1 MSKGNLKKYNWL
13 LVIPVF
19 FILTVIY
26 FSPEF
31 FDNKSLQQG
40 DLVHFE
46 GMSHAS
52 QLEAEKTGESPLW
65 NTAMFSGMPELLT
78 SSLKGDPTHFLYSLS
93 MFFIY
98 DSFETPMTV
107 MLLMMSVWIALMC
120 FRVNPW
126 VASFISA
133 AFAFNTFYITSLEAG
148 HITKLMATGY
158 AALVLG
164 AMRLLFD
171 KKWLLGGA
179 LLATSV
185 ALELRAGHYQI
196 TYYLCCVVLIY
207 GLSEMYF
214 AYKNGEINTYL
225 TRVVPLGILVAG
237 LGASTQLWRVWTTQ
251 EYSTYSIRGQKELS
265 ALPGQENNHTE
276 EGLDKDYAFSW
287 SEGKM
292 ESLTLIAPNF
302 FGGSSQERISE
313 DGPMAKQLE
322 KVAGR
327 QQAKNIV
334 KNPNF
339 KLPLYFGEQPF
350 TGGPIYQGVL
360 ISFFFI
366 LALFVLDTR
375 QRTWLIG
382 GTLITLMFAWGKHL
396 QWFNYTLFDIL
407 PGMNKFRTPAMA
419 LGVGCVV
426 MALGAALGLSKV
438 IEEGWNEKTQKAFL
452 KAGGATLGL
461 LVIMWLGAGMM
472 DVSGPRDAQ
481 IFQQMFGLT
490 DQNIVR
496 QFTNALDEERVSMM
510 RSDVTRSILF
520 LLAGVAVIFA
530 FSKQKL
536 KSSLVIL
543 LLGVL
548 TLGDVWVVAKRY
560 VNEASFQKKSN
571 KTFHVTNAADNEIL
585 KDKDPNYRVLNLTSN
600 TFNESNTSY
609 FHKSIGGYSAV
620 KLRRYQDLI
629 EREIAKEMQT
639 LASGIQ
645 SGQPLPV
652 KATPALNMLNM
663 KYAILGTSAQAVYK
677 NPNALGNAWFVDKVI
692 KVNSADEEMEA
703 LPTIDPSFQAIVD
716 VQKYPDANLSTS
728 YTEGDQIKLTSF
740 NQRRLKYTAE
750 SKNGGFAVFSEVWY
764 PAGWVAKIDG
774 EPVDIVCANYIL
786 RGINIPAGKHEI
798 TFDFDPN
805 SFVIGGLISKIAGYI
820 TVLLLFGA
828 VGLIVYKETK
838 K

>member
-1 MSKGNLKKYNWL
+1 MSKGNLKKYSWL

-31 FDNKSLQQG
+31 FDNKSLQQS

-52 QLEAEKTGESPLW
+52 QVEAEKTGESPLW
-65 NTAMFSGMPELLT
+65 NSAMFSGMPELLT

-93 MFFIY
+93 MLFMY

-107 MLLMMSVWIALMC
+107 MLLMLGVWIGLMC

-126 VASFISA
+126 VAAFIAA
-133 AFAFNTFYITSLEAG
+133 AFSLNTFYITSLEAG
-148 HITKLMATGY
+148 HVTKLWAIGY
-158 AALVLG
+158 GGLILG
-164 AMRLLFD
+164 SMRLIFD
-171 KKWLLGGA
+171 RKFLLGGA
-179 LLATSV
+179 LMASSV

-196 TYYLCCVVLIY
+196 TYYLCFVVLIY
-207 GLSEMYF
+207 GLSELYF
-214 AYKNGEINTYL
+214 AFKNGELNTFL
-225 TRVVPLGILVAG
+225 MKVVPIGILAAS

-251 EYSTYSIRGQKELS
+251 EYATYSIRGQKELS

-292 ESLTLIAPNF
+292 ESLTLLAPNF
-302 FGGSSQERISE
+302 FGGSSQERVSE
-313 DGPMAKQLE
+313 DGPLAKQLE

-334 KNPNF
+334 QNPNF
-339 KLPLYFGEQPF
+339 KLPLYFGEQPY

-366 LALFVLDTR
+366 LGLFVLDAR
-375 QRTWLIG
+375 QRSWLIG

-419 LGVGCVV
+419 LGVGCIV

-452 KAGGATLGL
+452 KAGGTTLGL
-461 LVIMWLGAGMM
+461 LILMWIGAGMM
-472 DVSGPRDAQ
+472 DVSGPRDAA
-481 IFQQMFGLT
+481 IFQQMFGLN
-490 DQNIVR
+490 DQNMIR
-496 QFTNALDEERVSMM
+496 QFTNALDEERISLMRADVM
-510 RSDVTRSILF
+510 RSIFF
-520 LLAGVAVIFA
+520 LLAGLGAIFA
-530 FSKQKL
+530 FSKKKL
-536 KSSLVIL
+536 STSLVIVV
-543 LLGVL
+543 LGVL

-560 VNEASFQKKSN
+560 VNEASFQKKTN
-571 KTFHVTNAADNEIL
+571 KTFHAANAADKEIL
-585 KDKDPNYRVLNLTSN
+585 KDKDPNYRVLNLTTNS
-600 TFNESNTSY
+600 FNESTTSY
-609 FHKSIGGYSAV
+609 FHKSIGGYSAI

-629 EREIAKEMQT
+629 ERAISREMQV
-639 LASGIQ
+639 LANGIQ
-645 SGQPLPV
+645 KGDTLSV

-663 KYAILGTSAQAVYK
+663 KYAILGPSAQAVFR

-692 KVNSADEEMEA
+692 KVNSADEEMET
-703 LPTIDPSFQAIVD
+703 LSTINPSFQAIVD
-716 VQKYPDANLSTS
+716 VNKYPNANIATS
-728 YTEGDQIKLTSF
+728 YNEGDNIKLTSF

-774 EPVDIVCANYIL
+774 EPVDIVCTNYIL
-786 RGINIPAGKHEI
+786 RGIHIPAGKHEI

-805 SFVIGGLISKIAGYI
+805 SFVVGGLISKIASYI
-820 TVLLLFGA
+820 TLLLLFAA
-828 VGLIVYKETK
+828 VGLIVYNETK